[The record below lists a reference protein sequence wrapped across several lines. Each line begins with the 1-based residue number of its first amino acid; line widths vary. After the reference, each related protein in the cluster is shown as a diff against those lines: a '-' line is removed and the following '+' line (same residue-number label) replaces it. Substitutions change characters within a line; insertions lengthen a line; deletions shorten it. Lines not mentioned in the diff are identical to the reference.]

1 MKIEF
6 RQSEQ
11 SIIPFKPSFHFLED
25 EYKEKY
31 WMLGELYMCDV
42 EYILDD
48 VLPNIEKIWNG
59 EKYWDEYRSPTYG
72 AFDSYEFGYD
82 ATLIDFGKEKSV
94 ISYGFGDG
102 EIEVPSEDIYTLMQ
116 EWGKHL
122 VEWKLNNPV

>member
-1 MKIEF
+1 MKYQIKF
-6 RQSEQ
+6 N
-11 SIIPFKPSFHFLED
+11 PTKNNKPYIS
-25 EYKEKY
+25 
-31 WMLGELYMCDV
+31 LGEENDYWHLNELNSCDV

-72 AFDSYEFGYD
+72 AFDTYEFGYD

-102 EIEVPSEDIYTLMQ
+102 EIEVPSVEIYQLMK
-116 EWGKHL
+116 EWRDALLK
-122 VEWKLNNPV
+122 WKKSIVQ